1 MRGLPAGM
9 GVLDGAAGKAMKN
22 ALVLVKSAKS
32 LMREVCVLFDLRAKS
47 AKKRKSAS
55 FFAMCG

>member
-1 MRGLPAGM
+1 M

-55 FFAMCG
+55 FFAVCG